1 MMILLTTYL
10 LNLFD
15 LFMTTL
21 WVRLYGIEAEANP
34 VGRWMFN
41 HNIAWAVKVF
51 AVGGLLAVMAVC
63 IRKKPSLRPLAY
75 IPFSVYAVLAVYHI
89 VIFFCTKEIL

>member
-1 MMILLTTYL
+1 MILFITYL

-34 VGRWMFN
+34 IGRWMFT

-51 AVGGLLAVMAVC
+51 VVGGLLAVMGIC
-63 IRKKPSLRPLAY
+63 IRKRPRLRPVAY
-75 IPFSVYAVLAVYHI
+75 IPLVAYAVLAGYHLI
-89 VIFFCTKEIL
+89 ILNCLI

>member
-1 MMILLTTYL
+1 MTLILTYL

-34 VGRWMFN
+34 VGR
-41 HNIAWAVKVF
+41 
-51 AVGGLLAVMAVC
+51 
-63 IRKKPSLRPLAY
+63 
-75 IPFSVYAVLAVYHI
+75 
-89 VIFFCTKEIL
+89 T

>member
-1 MMILLTTYL
+1 MILFITYL

-34 VGRWMFN
+34 VGR
-41 HNIAWAVKVF
+41 
-51 AVGGLLAVMAVC
+51 
-63 IRKKPSLRPLAY
+63 
-75 IPFSVYAVLAVYHI
+75 
-89 VIFFCTKEIL
+89 T